1 MKSDVWEGMK
11 VLYSVHCDPSL
22 YYQNIKWERKFHSLL
37 KARKWY
43 WPSLPTTYTL
53 YVQCS
58 LAYHSYK
65 LDISFMKIFLPLY
78 VSKLKNTKFKRL
90 LRMFSRWISKLDIFY
105 PCLHFLIKINKEKVH
120 DVLITNLALNIFV
133 ATYSYSFHKILLILA
148 RLNTWTFRLLL
159 SAVWV

>member
-1 MKSDVWEGMK
+1 MKWVRCMRRYESV
-11 VLYSVHCDPSL
+11 VHCDPSL

-65 LDISFMKIFLPLY
+65 LDISFMKIFMPLY
-78 VSKLKNTKFKRL
+78 QSLKIQS
-90 LRMFSRWISKLDIFY
+90 LRDYWGCFRDESLNLIFFY